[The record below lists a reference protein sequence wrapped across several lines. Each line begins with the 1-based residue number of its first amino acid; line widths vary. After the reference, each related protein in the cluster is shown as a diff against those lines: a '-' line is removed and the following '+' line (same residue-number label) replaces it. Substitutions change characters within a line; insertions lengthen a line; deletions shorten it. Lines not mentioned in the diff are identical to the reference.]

1 MINNSV
7 MNKIIE
13 KLLGVLGKIPNDK
26 LLHFTISLII
36 FEISFKLLNL
46 IKSIDI
52 NSKYIIA
59 AFITVFVIICK
70 EIYDSSK
77 KEHSFELLDII
88 SGVIGLLVG
97 YLIMII

>member
-1 MINNSV
+1 

-13 KLLGVLGKIPNDK
+13 KILDFLSRISKDK

-36 FEISFKLLNL
+36 FEVSFKLINF
-46 IKSIDI
+46 IDSIDI

-59 AFITVFVIICK
+59 AFITLFFIISK
-70 EIYDSSK
+70 EIYDSTK
-77 KEHSFELLDII
+77 KEHSFEILDII
-88 SGVIGLLVG
+88 SGIIGLFVG